1 MSAGRVVLSYIIG
14 FFVTSGLNWFVAE
27 KVLNPII
34 KPGLAGL
41 MRTGADTQIA
51 VLTGGFA
58 LIVAVLTLFLTMVR
72 APRHWAARGIVVGL
86 LLSLACFFGTY
97 TFLSGWTVL
106 PTVEMCRTA
115 IADTLT
121 VVLGAIVIA
130 FVQDYRRA

>member
-1 MSAGRVVLSYIIG
+1 
-14 FFVTSGLNWFVAE
+14 
-27 KVLNPII
+27 VLNPII

-41 MRTGADTQIA
+41 MRTGAHTQIA

-58 LIVAVLTLFLTMVR
+58 LIVAVLTLLLTMVR
-72 APRHWAARGIVVGL
+72 ATRHWAARGFVVGL

-115 IADTLT
+115 IADTVT
-121 VVLGAIVIA
+121 VVIGAILIA